1 MTGTHQSVDNNEDEQ
16 HKLGRSPTKAISPQE
31 LSLPQKTATRLTSL
45 EPLFHAIH
53 SLFDERDQL
62 MFDTRRSAD
71 ELDKLLAP
79 VRNALELIDCD
90 LLLNEALYGRSLSNI
105 STKHKV
111 WPIHQKVL
119 PTVDEEGVLRYIHIM
134 EEPDVFSM
142 GIFVFPPGRYVFARY
157 F

>member
-1 MTGTHQSVDNNEDEQ
+1 MTGNSDDPYTDQSVDNNEDEQ
-16 HKLGRSPTKAISPQE
+16 HKLGTTSTNSIPLQE
-31 LSLPQKTATRLTSL
+31 LSLPERTAAGLTSL

-53 SLFDERDQL
+53 SVFDKRDRL
-62 MFDTRRSAD
+62 MFDTCRSTD

-79 VRNALELIDCD
+79 VRKAMELIDCD

-105 STKHKV
+105 ATKHKV

-119 PTVDEEGVLRYIHIM
+119 PTVEEEGVLRYIHIM

-142 GIFVFPPGRYVFARY
+142 GIFVFPPGR
-157 F
+157 